1 MLRDFSLILTAII
14 ATATIVLAWDSEYG
28 IPLRQLAL
36 VFGGML
42 LGHIITEALNATG
55 DTDHEEGEQKC

>member
-55 DTDHEEGEQKC
+55 DTDSEEGEQKC

>member
-28 IPLRQLAL
+28 VPLRQLAL

-42 LGHIITEALNATG
+42 LGHIITEALNLVSDA
-55 DTDHEEGEQKC
+55 DDEGEQKC

>member
-42 LGHIITEALNATG
+42 LGHIITEVLNRG
-55 DTDHEEGEQKC
+55 TDE